1 MIEFN
6 TSELVEALGAIVSVV
21 PNRTPKPILQNIH
34 IEARDGSAVLTATD
48 GEITATFAAVCKA
61 GVPEKMLVPAAK
73 LAAIVKEAPAG
84 SITLTE
90 KDGKVEVKYTR
101 GKSILQ
107 TADPAEFPACPE
119 FGEGVEMPTD
129 ELLRGLTR
137 VISATDDESTRY
149 ALGGVCFD
157 LQNGAIVATDTR
169 VLVVHKLGADGVG
182 QGVVPEKACRVLM
195 RSLSM
200 GGVVSVGLSE
210 NSASFEV
217 GALRVFCRLLE
228 GRFPQYREL
237 AQNILGSVSIPV
249 LCGPLATALRQVLVT
264 TQAESRGVHLD
275 VANRSLVATTQASDL
290 GRSESEV
297 PVAFDGEYHAMFD
310 PLFLLEMTRA
320 YPPETTLELMV
331 TDGESPL
338 RCECGGTT
346 WVVMPMCKE

>member
-6 TSELVEALGAIVSVV
+6 TAELSEALTAVLPVV
-21 PNRTPKPILQNIH
+21 PARTPKPILTNLH
-34 IEARDGSAVLTATD
+34 IEAREGSAVLMATD
-48 GEITATFAAVCKA
+48 GEMTATFACVCKV
-61 GVPEKMLVPAAK
+61 GVPETMLVPAAK
-73 LAAIVKEAPAG
+73 LAAIVREAPPG

-90 KDGKVEVKYTR
+90 KDGKVEVKFTR
-101 GKSILQ
+101 GKSLLQ
-107 TADPAEFPACPE
+107 TAAADEFPKCPE
-119 FGEGVEMPTD
+119 YEGGVEMPTD
-129 ELLRGLTR
+129 ELLRGLSR

-157 LQNGAIVATDTR
+157 LEHGAIVATDTR
-169 VLVVHKLGADGVG
+169 ILVVHKLGADGAG
-182 QGVVPEKACRVLM
+182 QGVIPEKACRGLM
-195 RSLSM
+195 RSM
-200 GGVVSVGLSE
+200 AAGGVVSVGLSE

-228 GRFPQYREL
+228 GRFPQYGQIAAKVDGE
-237 AQNILGSVSIPV
+237 VSIPV

-275 VANRSLVATTQASDL
+275 IAKRSLVATTQASDL

-297 PVAFDGEYHAMFD
+297 PVDFEGEYHAMFD
-310 PLFLLEMTRA
+310 PRFLLEMTRA